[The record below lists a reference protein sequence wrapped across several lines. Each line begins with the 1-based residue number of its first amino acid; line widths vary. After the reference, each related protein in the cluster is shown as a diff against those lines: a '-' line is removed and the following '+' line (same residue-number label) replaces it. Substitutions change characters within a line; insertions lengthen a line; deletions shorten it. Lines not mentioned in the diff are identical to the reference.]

1 DHPQAGHEIR
11 DSLRAF
17 PLGGCRRLDF
27 LGRRFHE
34 VFDLQELK
42 AVKSA
47 AHACKK
53 PAKSRISKPETID
66 NGRLRT

>member
-17 PLGGCRRLDF
+17 PLCGGRRLDF
-27 LGRRFHE
+27 LGRCIHE

-42 AVKSA
+42 PVKSA

-53 PAKSRISKPETID
+53 PVKSRSSSRK
-66 NGRLRT
+66 RLTKSY